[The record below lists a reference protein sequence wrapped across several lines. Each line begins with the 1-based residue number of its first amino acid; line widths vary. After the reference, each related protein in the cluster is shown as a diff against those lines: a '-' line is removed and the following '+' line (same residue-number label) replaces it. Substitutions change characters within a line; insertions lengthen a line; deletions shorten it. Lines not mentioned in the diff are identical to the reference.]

1 MTRRSARLAS
11 RQSGDAT
18 AMLASLS
25 ETPNELGEPSSAYPN
40 PHQEWDDDD
49 DDDYEYEDDRDT
61 IEYTQRR
68 RETAARA
75 VATPAS
81 SKKIRDSVEVTHE
94 DSEFTLSESEEDEE
108 FLVENE
114 LEQECLDLSE
124 LPLDPSEV
132 PPEEPESDDDD
143 AELETHRPNKRARIS
158 VDTAE
163 QWISDF
169 NQANP
174 VNDDDPDLQRFRE
187 AMKLIVEIICNW
199 ARQNKSDSLKAWFK
213 LPASERET
221 TSQFRSVLAKVDIQ
235 QLIDNI
241 FKHIPNK
248 VQKLLGKQDLRP
260 IDLLDLPQ
268 VPQNFM
274 HRLTYVDIA
283 VRAGV
288 NNITRLPGVTKNPV
302 KSIKHGAQL
311 ECETEI
317 KVYAGSTMNK
327 RGARKR
333 IRHHEIGSDGKKE
346 KCMHYSYTSQP
357 DVAPNFRIIGIWSNP
372 FVVESLDNTND
383 IQRWLPVF
391 LEGII
396 MVFLGLIHRSNK
408 PLVDRS
414 FLELFSEAK
423 YGLIDHLRSNLEL
436 PDFHNQSLNQAW
448 SLAQGIA
455 GGMIVVN
462 ECDNPACKRPR
473 FFRGKIQTFIPIYG
487 TLSDRVCMACYQ
499 FWRKNGTLRTLNRT
513 QHDKSQG
520 PRVCN
525 NPFCDR
531 TEGDPS
537 APKFIRDRLDNTKWR
552 CGRCHDWQRE
562 HNNEDRPSDVR
573 DENRSC
579 CNPNCDT
586 VQVPSGVS
594 SRSIGWAKT
603 VTATGTIEWRCRKC
617 QYYLNYNGTERPG
630 DDEEVE
636 RLRRLKTR
644 VDPSRSCSNCGK
656 VQVPGKKMIWY
667 KNKAAEGTFKCNSCW
682 QYYNN
687 TRKNDHKVFGTV
699 ERFDDISTC
708 IPFHNIHNLA

>member
-18 AMLASLS
+18 AMPASLS
-25 ETPNELGEPSSAYPN
+25 ETPNELGEPSSTYPN
-40 PHQEWDDDD
+40 PPREWDDDY
-49 DDDYEYEDDRDT
+49 DDDYECEDDRDT
-61 IEYTQRR
+61 VEYTQRR

-94 DSEFTLSESEEDEE
+94 DSEFALSESEEDEE

-124 LPLDPSEV
+124 LPLDPLEV
-132 PPEEPESDDDD
+132 PPEESE
-143 AELETHRPNKRARIS
+143 
-158 VDTAE
+158 
-163 QWISDF
+163 
-169 NQANP
+169 
-174 VNDDDPDLQRFRE
+174 VNDDDDEL
-187 AMKLIVEIICNW
+187 
-199 ARQNKSDSLKAWFK
+199 
-213 LPASERET
+213 ET
-221 TSQFRSVLAKVDIQ
+221 YRSVLAKVDIQ

-241 FKHIPNK
+241 FEHIPNK

-268 VPQNFM
+268 VPHSFM

-302 KSIKHGAQL
+302 KSIKHGAHL

-317 KVYAGSTMNK
+317 KVYAGSTMGK
-327 RGARKR
+327 MGARKR
-333 IRHHEIGSDGKKE
+333 IRHHELGSDGKRE

-372 FVVESLDNTND
+372 FVVESLNNTND

-414 FLELFSEAK
+414 VLELFSEAK

-448 SLAQGIA
+448 SLAQGVC

-473 FFRGKIQTFIPIYG
+473 FFQGNIQTARYALQTG
-487 TLSDRVCMACYQ
+487 LNTTN
-499 FWRKNGTLRTLNRT
+499 RKGLGFATT
-513 QHDKSQG
+513 
-520 PRVCN
+520 
-525 NPFCDR
+525 
-531 TEGDPS
+531 PS
-537 APKFIRDRLDNTKWR
+537 ATEPRATLLQETLYVTGLTTQN
-552 CGRCHDWQRE
+552 G
-562 HNNEDRPSDVR
+562 DV
-573 DENRSC
+573 E
-579 CNPNCDT
+579 
-586 VQVPSGVS
+586 GVMTGS
-594 SRSIGWAKT
+594 VTTTAKT
-603 VTATGTIEWRCRKC
+603 DHPMSVVKTGLVAI
-617 QYYLNYNGTERPG
+617 
-630 DDEEVE
+630 
-636 RLRRLKTR
+636 
-644 VDPSRSCSNCGK
+644 
-656 VQVPGKKMIWY
+656 
-667 KNKAAEGTFKCNSCW
+667 
-682 QYYNN
+682 
-687 TRKNDHKVFGTV
+687 
-699 ERFDDISTC
+699 
-708 IPFHNIHNLA
+708 